1 MYVSAKVAGLSVMV
15 VQRAETF
22 TDLGTAGN
30 NYLVDT

>member
-1 MYVSAKVAGLSVMV
+1 VTADLAGFSVMV

-22 TDLGTAGN
+22 TGFRTAGN